1 VHVTA
6 GQKFIGIVIII
17 ALSILYSKSNAI
29 QKALSPLMKLSL
41 APMRVVA
48 IVVGLVLKVVVLPCK
63 FLFNAIK
70 PKSAGSNPQI
80 S

>member
-1 VHVTA
+1 
-6 GQKFIGIVIII
+6 
-17 ALSILYSKSNAI
+17 
-29 QKALSPLMKLSL
+29 MKLSL

-48 IVVGLVLKVVVLPCK
+48 IVVGLVLKVVVLPFK